1 MAWHAHYYGMASSLN
16 DVTQFQLLS
25 PPWKM
30 ADQLVEGIGDEVLLF
45 GTFLFLSLCM
55 VGYMSFRGA
64 RRHPEQNAR
73 AEGEE
78 EGLLHEGI

>member
-1 MAWHAHYYGMASSLN
+1 MTSAG
-16 DVTQFQLLS
+16 
-25 PPWKM
+25 KM

-55 VGYMSFRGA
+55 VGYVSFRGA

-73 AEGEE
+73 TDLEGEE
-78 EGLLHEGI
+78 EGLLHEGITL